1 MNIGTVTVLQQVVR
15 GRITVK
21 GVTDVLKIF
30 QHHYGKFLHG
40 KTRIPSSW
48 YTVRKL
54 ATKGEVPPC
63 DLRDVCPGCDFIFP
77 RSPNCDPTCT
87 RCGKETR
94 WHGLKVGEAARQA
107 AYFDIEHDFR
117 KFFEVEVMVDALEE
131 FATKEAAQGTI
142 RNRQLNTAVDGSIVH
157 DLHLHANAQ
166 QEDAVTSDEEAAE
179 VEDDEIRDE
188 GGELS
193 NSDISACGQS
203 RDSTSSSDE
212 EGEEGKVH
220 VLH

>member
-1 MNIGTVTVLQQVVR
+1 
-15 GRITVK
+15 
-21 GVTDVLKIF
+21 
-30 QHHYGKFLHG
+30 
-40 KTRIPSSW
+40 
-48 YTVRKL
+48 
-54 ATKGEVPPC
+54 
-63 DLRDVCPGCDFIFP
+63 
-77 RSPNCDPTCT
+77 
-87 RCGKETR
+87 
-94 WHGLKVGEAARQA
+94 LKVGEAARQA

-117 KFFEVEVMVDALEE
+117 KFFEVEVMADALEE

-142 RNRQLNTAVDGSIVH
+142 RNRQLDTAVDGSIVH

-166 QEDAVTSDEEAAE
+166 QKDAVTSDEEAAE

-203 RDSTSSSDE
+203 RDSTSYSDE